1 MPFLLA
7 LKIRPL
13 RNIFFLSLP
22 PLRALSI
29 IWTRTKFNPKVQQTP
44 DITDKYGYLVII
56 CHKY

>member
-13 RNIFFLSLP
+13 RNIFFLSLTLLKSP
-22 PLRALSI
+22 GI
-29 IWTRTKFNPKVQQTP
+29 IWTRTKFNQKVQQTR